1 MVENSASMVK
11 ADPDRKHRP
20 VRLWPAIVIGILA
33 TVAVVWIQTGDS
45 TGQNKYTRSVM
56 ILFAT
61 LVLLV
66 LWWTFFSR
74 IRARVRVTGLV
85 VVLVLVVA
93 GTQLIR
99 IKGVTGDLEPLLKW
113 RWATT
118 PDEALPRG
126 DLVSP
131 GPGVGPEPPAGA
143 ADYPQFLGPNRNGT
157 LQGLRLARDW
167 DAHPPR
173 EVWRREV
180 GAGWSSFAVTG
191 GIAVTQEQRGP
202 DEMVVAY
209 DLATG
214 EILWTHSDPVRYETT
229 IAGIGPRA
237 TPTVADGRVYT
248 LGATGILNALDLVT
262 GEPLWSRDIVADNA
276 TGSPQW
282 GRSCSPLV
290 LDDVVVVSAGGS
302 PGRSLVAYDRETG
315 ERAWSD
321 GDDFSG
327 YSSPYPTTL
336 AGVPQILIFNRGSV
350 VAHDPGSGQVL
361 WTFPWPAEQPNVAQP
376 LPLPGDRLLVS
387 SGYGI
392 GSKLLRVVSRADEGG
407 KPALDTE
414 LIWES
419 PRLKAKFT
427 NPVFH
432 DGYIYSLDDGTM
444 VCLDPET
451 GERRWKRGRYGHGQV
466 LLVEELLIATT
477 EKGEVV
483 LLEPDPDAHVE
494 LGRVKAV
501 DGRLWNTPA
510 LAGRYLLVRN
520 DREAVC
526 YELPTEG

>member
-1 MVENSASMVK
+1 MTNAGT
-11 ADPDRKHRP
+11 DRKPRSI
-20 VRLWPAIVIGILA
+20 RLWPAIVIGILA
-33 TVAVVWIQTGDS
+33 AVAVIGIQSGNS
-45 TGQNKYTRSVM
+45 TGQNKYTRSAL
-56 ILFAT
+56 ILVAA

-74 IRARVRVTGLV
+74 VRTRVRLTGLV

-93 GTQLIR
+93 GTQLVR

-113 RWATT
+113 RWAAT
-118 PDEALPRG
+118 PDETLPRG
-126 DLVSP
+126 GLDSPGLGP
-131 GPGVGPEPPAGA
+131 GPGLVPDPPPGA

-157 LQGLRLARDW
+157 LEGLGLARDW
-167 DAHPPR
+167 NVRPPR

-180 GAGWSSFAVTG
+180 GAGWSSFAVAG

-209 DLATG
+209 RLATG
-214 EILWTHSDPVRYETT
+214 EILWTHSDPERYETT

-248 LGATGILNALDLVT
+248 LGATGILNALDL
-262 GEPLWSRDIVADNA
+262 A
-276 TGSPQW
+276 TGQRFWTRNIVEDNKTVNPEW
-282 GRSCSPLV
+282 GRSGSPLV
-290 LDDVVVVSAGGS
+290 VDDVVVVSAGGS
-302 PGRSLVAYDRETG
+302 AGRSLVAYDRGTG

-321 GDDFSG
+321 GDDFCG

-350 VAHDPGSGQVL
+350 VAHDPSTGQVL
-361 WTFPWPAEQPNVAQP
+361 WSFPWPPEQPNVAQP

-392 GSKLLRVVSRADEGG
+392 GSKLLRVVRREGEDG
-407 KPALDTE
+407 EPRLDTE

-427 NPVFH
+427 NPVLH
-432 DGYIYSLDDGTM
+432 DGYVYSLDDGTM

-466 LLVEELLIATT
+466 LLVGDLLIVTT
-477 EKGEVV
+477 ERGDVV
-483 LLEPDPDAHVE
+483 LVETDPDEHVE

-501 DGRLWNTPA
+501 EGRLWNPPA

-526 YELPTEG
+526 YELPMDG